1 VSSSSYLVKGDD
13 ASLVAQEVRA
23 LLNEVVGERD
33 HSLVVEEI
41 GGAGDDI
48 NVGAVIDA
56 CLTPPF
62 LIDRRVVV
70 VREAGRLLT
79 ADVPR
84 LIEVVADPLPSTVL
98 ILVGGGGTVPT
109 PLVKAI
115 TAAGK
120 VIDVSVSRPGD
131 RKAWLHDHLRGAP
144 VKLEPQAAQLLGQH
158 VGEDL
163 GRVEGLLSALAAAYG
178 QGARITVADLQPYL
192 GEAGNVARYELT
204 DAIDRGDPA
213 AALGVLHRMTD
224 AGGLSGVE
232 VLFSLHRHYS
242 NMLALDGA
250 TVSSG
255 EEAAQLLGV
264 PSAFVGKKALE
275 QSRRLGSARI
285 ASAIELLAD
294 ADLDVKGATGLPP
307 ELVVEILVA
316 RLSRQTRQR
325 SGAGRR

>member
-1 VSSSSYLVKGDD
+1 
-13 ASLVAQEVRA
+13 
-23 LLNEVVGERD
+23 
-33 HSLVVEEI
+33 
-41 GGAGDDI
+41 
-48 NVGAVIDA
+48 
-56 CLTPPF
+56 
-62 LIDRRVVV
+62 

-84 LIEVVADPLPSTVL
+84 LVEVVKDPLPSTVL
-98 ILVGGGGTVPT
+98 ILVGGGGTIPA

-115 TAAGK
+115 TAVGK
-120 VIDVSVSRPGD
+120 IIDISVNRPGD
-131 RKAWLHDHLRGAP
+131 RKAWLHEHLRGAP
-144 VKLEPQAAQLLGQH
+144 VKLEPQAAQLLGTH

-163 GRVEGLLSALAAAYG
+163 GRVEGLLGALAAAYG
-178 QGARITVADLQPYL
+178 QGARIGVEDLQPYL

-213 AALGVLHRMTD
+213 AALGVLHRMSA
-224 AGGLSGVE
+224 AGGLSAVE

-242 NMLALDGA
+242 NMLTLDGA

-264 PSAFVGKKALE
+264 GSAFVGKKALE

-285 ASAIELLAD
+285 AHAIELLAD

-325 SGAGRR
+325 TGAASRR

>member
-1 VSSSSYLVKGDD
+1 
-13 ASLVAQEVRA
+13 
-23 LLNEVVGERD
+23 
-33 HSLVVEEI
+33 VVEEM
-41 GGAGDDI
+41 GGGPGDDI
-48 NVGAVIDA
+48 NVGAVVDA

-62 LIDRRVVV
+62 LIDQRVVV

-84 LIEVVADPLPSTVL
+84 LIEVVNDPLPSTVL
-98 ILVGGGGTVPT
+98 ILVGGGGTVPA

-120 VIDVSVSRPGD
+120 VIDVSVNRPGD
-131 RKAWLHDHLRGAP
+131 RKAWLHEHLRHAP

-163 GRVEGLLSALAAAYG
+163 GRVEGLLGALAAAYG
-178 QGARITVADLQPYL
+178 PGARISVADLEPYL
-192 GEAGNVARYELT
+192 GEAGNVARYEIT
-204 DAIDRGDPA
+204 DAIDRGDAA

-224 AGGLSGVE
+224 AGGLSAVE
-232 VLFSLHRHYS
+232 VLFSLHRHYA

-250 TVSSG
+250 TISSG
-255 EEAAQLLGV
+255 EEAAQLLSV
-264 PSAFVGKKALE
+264 SSAFVGKKALE

-285 ASAIELLAD
+285 GHAIELLAD
-294 ADLDVKGATGLPP
+294 ADLDVKGASGLPP

-325 SGAGRR
+325 ASTSRR

>member
-1 VSSSSYLVKGDD
+1 MSALSYLIKGDD
-13 ASLVAQEVRA
+13 ASLVAQEVRT
-23 LLNEVVGERD
+23 LLADVVGDRD

-41 GGAGDDI
+41 GGTAGDDI
-48 NVGAVIDA
+48 NVGAVVDA

-84 LIEVVADPLPSTVL
+84 LVEVVKDPLPSTVL
-98 ILVGGGGTVPT
+98 IFVGGGGTVPA

-120 VIDVSVSRPGD
+120 VIDVSVNRPGD
-131 RKAWLHDHLRGAP
+131 RKAWLQDHLRGAP

-163 GRVEGLLSALAAAYG
+163 GRVEGLLGALAAAYG
-178 QGARITVADLQPYL
+178 PGARITVDDLQPYL

-204 DAIDRGDPA
+204 DAIDRGDA
-213 AALGVLHRMTD
+213 SAALAVLHRMTE
-224 AGGLSGVE
+224 AGGLSAVE

-242 NMLALDGA
+242 NMLTLDGA
-250 TVSSG
+250 TISSG
-255 EEAAQLLGV
+255 EEAAQLLSV
-264 PSAFVGKKALE
+264 SSAFVGKKALE

-285 ASAIELLAD
+285 GQAIQLLGD
-294 ADLDVKGATGLPP
+294 ADLDVKGVTGLPP
-307 ELVVEILVA
+307 ELVIEILVA

-325 SGAGRR
+325 ASARR